1 MKFKE
6 WLHLQEIGTGTNAV
20 ANFSRII
27 GTGEG
32 DLIRRGE
39 TCDRDKK
46 GKCHLPL
53 VMMRFNSPKIGN
65 ALEHKR

>member
-1 MKFKE
+1 MNFKE
-6 WLHLQEIGTGTNAV
+6 WLQLQEVGTGTNAI
-20 ANFSRII
+20 AGFTRML
-27 GTGEG
+27 GDGG

-39 TCDRDKK
+39 TCDRDKR